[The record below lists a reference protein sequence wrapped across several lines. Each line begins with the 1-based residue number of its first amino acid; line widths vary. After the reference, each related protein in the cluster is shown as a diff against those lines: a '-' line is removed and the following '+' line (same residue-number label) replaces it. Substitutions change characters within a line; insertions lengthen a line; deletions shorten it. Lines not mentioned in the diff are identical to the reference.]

1 MIRLIVWSMEPITFA
16 CQCNWQCCFVFLCR
30 FSLLWFYTIYFRPS
44 FIFLKCLL
52 YYSNQRFAALQYL
65 NGNLRVCLLKTH
77 FGFSISLSFMG
88 CHAFK
93 SQLITAN
100 YCRLNVCLAFIGHW
114 HFCLANIVPIE
125 HFSVSF
131 RHINCPMLSTLRSV
145 FGTSTRFCHHFSQQ
159 FFFYL
164 FLQYI
169 SLAFYLLIST
179 FYRSTNDKNHIQN
192 TTRFS
197 AISPYKSAVSRLNV

>member
-16 CQCNWQCCFVFLCR
+16 CQCNCQCCFVFLCR

-164 FLQYI
+164 F
-169 SLAFYLLIST
+169 FNT
-179 FYRSTNDKNHIQN
+179 FHWHFTFWFPRFIGVQMIRITYKTLHVSVLFLHTN
-192 TTRFS
+192 RPF
-197 AISPYKSAVSRLNV
+197 RG